1 VPIYLRPDEAPATTA
16 TPDATLFGPL
26 KGGEA
31 SYFALT
37 FAESSYITATKTRE
51 VGRGG
56 VLRLTLG
63 RVRILVSDLSSKS
76 AKQRK

>member
-1 VPIYLRPDEAPATTA
+1 MPIYLRPDEAPATTA

-37 FAESSYITATKTRE
+37 CAESD
-51 VGRGG
+51 
-56 VLRLTLG
+56 
-63 RVRILVSDLSSKS
+63 RVVT
-76 AKQRK
+76 